1 VHLPSFAAPQFKG
14 APKAG
19 PHGDFIY
26 ELDYIVGELINS
38 LDKLGIATNTLVIF
52 TSDNGPEV
60 TSVVHMRADYDHDG
74 ARP

>member
-1 VHLPSFAAPQFKG
+1 LPSFAAPQFKG
-14 APKAG
+14 ATKAD

-26 ELDYIVGELINS
+26 ELDYIAGELLNS
-38 LDKLGIATNTLVIF
+38 HDKLGIATNTLVIF

-60 TSVVHMRADYDHDG
+60 TSVVHMRANYDHDG